1 MAKQKARQKAKYDI
15 AQWEKEYNSLRP
27 LLIQLDQEIDHQLGQ
42 LLHRSVALAFPVQ
55 HRVKS
60 WSSIAEKLQR
70 VRLSLTGLQDL
81 QDLVGFRIV
90 LQFRRDVERV
100 CSVIERTFKIVDRY
114 DTVKRLKEDQFG
126 YSSVHYVVEL
136 PAEWLAVPTMAGLA
150 KLRAEIQVR
159 TTPQHI
165 WAEASQTLQY
175 KNERAVPQALKRAI
189 YRVSAL
195 LETVDLEFE
204 RVLSDR
210 DSYKAEVAQT
220 TPAEEALNVET
231 LQQVLDS
238 EWPSA
243 NKDAEGE
250 DYADL
255 LTDLN
260 ALGVTTP
267 GALRKLISKWR
278 NSVLAKD
285 AGRVASERKHPD
297 ALTRQERVNAGVFF
311 THVGLTRSALEM
323 ELPQRYDE
331 YFTRKWKLPQRSR

>member
-1 MAKQKARQKAKYDI
+1 MAKRTTRAKRSYDVVQLD
-15 AQWEKEYNSLRP
+15 AEYNSLRP
-27 LLIQLDQEIDHQLGQ
+27 VLAQLEKEIDHQLAQ

-55 HRVKS
+55 HRVKD
-60 WSSIAEKLQR
+60 WSSIAAKLQR
-70 VRLSLTGLQDL
+70 VRLSMKDLRDL

-100 CSVIERTFKIVDRY
+100 CSLIERTFKLVNRY
-114 DTVKRLKEDQFG
+114 DTITRLREDQFG
-126 YSSVHYVVEL
+126 YSSVHFVVEL

-150 KLRAEIQVR
+150 DLRAEIQVR
-159 TTPQHI
+159 TTAQHI

-175 KNERAVPQALKRAI
+175 KNERAVPQELKRSI

-220 TPAEEALNVET
+220 TLPEEPLNVET

-238 EWPSA
+238 SWPSG
-243 NKDAEGE
+243 NKDQNGE

-260 ALGVTTP
+260 ALGVATP
-267 GALRKLISKWR
+267 GAVRQMISKWR
-278 NSVLAKD
+278 DSVLSKD
-285 AGRVASERKHPD
+285 AARVAEERKNPNS
-297 ALTRQERVNAGVFF
+297 LTRLERVGDGVFF

-323 ELPQRYDE
+323 ELPQHYKE
-331 YFTRKWKLPQRSR
+331 YSSKKWSIPLVKG